1 MDKKKTCFEI
11 IISFNAHLNIHHLIL
26 VSSGAIVGY
35 QTLHVVNSKTVH
47 KKHLNTNYI
56 NLKICVYIVESCAQQ
71 ATCSTEE
78 ATYSTTYSTTHVQ
91 PHKNCLLPLII
102 SSPSSNHLLHYL
114 FLFLVLLHASAFI
127 LPPSSFLHHLPFY
140 FITIPS
146 SLLSLIPALC
156 LPPPALC
163 LPPSSYRG

>member
-47 KKHLNTNYI
+47 KNHLILTTST
-56 NLKICVYIVESCAQQ
+56 LKYAYTLYESCAQQ

-91 PHKNCLLPLII
+91 PRDGQ
-102 SSPSSNHLLHYL
+102 
-114 FLFLVLLHASAFI
+114 
-127 LPPSSFLHHLPFY
+127 Y
-140 FITIPS
+140 FD
-146 SLLSLIPALC
+146 
-156 LPPPALC
+156 
-163 LPPSSYRG
+163 YHDNRD